1 MALGSLLIIPGGIV
15 CRSSP
20 VGVGHPPQRF
30 LQRGAPLQGS
40 TGAHKSRV
48 PGTVGRA
55 GLGCHSQVSA
65 AASVGMV
72 GVVVGVVLVE
82 VVVVEA
88 RMVRVRH
95 VARMMEVA
103 KVSQV
108 ALAREEARL
117 GPADAV
123 SPGSRSVP
131 LHIHPEVLLSAAQAG
146 GQQQQQEDGH
156 SSTNDQTHEA

>member
-1 MALGSLLIIPGGIV
+1 M
-15 CRSSP
+15 
-20 VGVGHPPQRF
+20 
-30 LQRGAPLQGS
+30 
-40 TGAHKSRV
+40 
-48 PGTVGRA
+48 
-55 GLGCHSQVSA
+55 
-65 AASVGMV
+65 

-88 RMVRVRH
+88 RTVRVRH
-95 VARMMEVA
+95 VARMMEVV

-108 ALAREEARL
+108 ALTREEARL

-131 LHIHPEVLLSAAQAG
+131 LHIHTEVLLSAAQAG

-156 SSTNDQTHEA
+156 SSANDQTHEA